1 MELNKLKQVVCI
13 NLDFHLW
20 SARRKLSISDL
31 KIVDGEVPPD
41 DLASLG
47 SKKIC
52 NPDDISDFTNLKKD
66 AERKCARVGIKFM
79 GGFAIPESKVKDL
92 AVELDEIVSKFYA
105 KKASFIAEYDN
116 LITNWVASHP
126 GWERIIKE
134 SALARHEVEGKLSA
148 GWQAYKIIEAQESQD
163 ANVASPLN
171 RGLATAAAGLAGQM
185 YAEIARAAD
194 EVREVSLNGRDR
206 VTQKILSPIRTI
218 RDKLEGLAFLDGR
231 VRPLVDTINHVL
243 SQLPL
248 SGPIDGLG
256 LVALQG
262 LVFILSDEQRM
273 QAHGEQILE
282 GCNVEDA
289 FALHL
294 PKPVQP
300 QVEAKADAFGVNLL
314 DVPQVTSPS
323 IPTDVVRGHDAQMPA
338 VMPVSNAQSSPQPV
352 PVAVPSG
359 AVDLADLFSF

>member
-13 NLDFHLW
+13 NLGFHLW
-20 SARRKLSISDL
+20 SARRKLSIGDL

-52 NPDDISDFTNLKKD
+52 NPEDLADFTNLKKE
-66 AERKCARVGIKFM
+66 AERKCARVGIKFL
-79 GGFAIPESKVKDL
+79 GGFAIPEGKVNDL

-105 KKASFIAEYDN
+105 KKATFIAQYDS
-116 LITNWVASHP
+116 LIADWVASHP
-126 GWERIIKE
+126 GWERIIQE
-134 SALARHEVEGKLSA
+134 SALDSHTVEGKINAS
-148 GWQAYKIIEAQESQD
+148 WQAYKILEAQEAQD
-163 ANVASPLN
+163 ANLASPVI

-185 YAEIARAAD
+185 YAEIARAAE

-231 VRPLVDTINHVL
+231 VRPLVETINHVL
-243 SQLPL
+243 TQLPL

-262 LVFILSDEQRM
+262 LVFILADEQRM
-273 QAHGEQILE
+273 QAHGEQILA
-282 GCNVEDA
+282 GSKVEDA
-289 FALHL
+289 FALHV

-300 QVEAKADAFGVNLL
+300 KAVEQSEPIGFNLF
-314 DVPQVTSPS
+314 DVPQVTSPL
-323 IPTDVVRGHDAQMPA
+323 IPEDVVRGQDVQMPVA
-338 VMPVSNAQSSPQPV
+338 MPVSSTQPIPT
-352 PVAVPSG
+352 PVTSG
-359 AVDLADLFSF
+359 AGNLADLFSF